1 MAFKFNEW
9 LKALEFEY
17 DFASAMT
24 VGIYSQFLIDNF

>member
-1 MAFKFNEW
+1 MHFHF
-9 LKALEFEY
+9 EFEY